1 MTKTGSAFFILG
13 IALIGVGY
21 SASLHTV
28 LAQAPASVLDGIYT
42 TAQAERGKKIYAD
55 TCAGC
60 HGEKLEGG
68 ASGPTLSGP
77 DFTNGYKDG
86 SAGALLNKMSQDMPS
101 NAPGS
106 LEPQQYADVFAYV
119 LSVNKYPAGQ
129 TEAPK
134 DPAALKTVKMA
145 APKS

>member
-13 IALIGVGY
+13 LALLGAAY
-21 SASLHTV
+21 SSV
-28 LAQAPASVLDGIYT
+28 QAQAPASVMDGIYT
-42 TAQAERGKKIYAD
+42 TAQAERGKMVFA
-55 TCAGC
+55 TACAAC
-60 HGEKLEGG
+60 HGDKLEGG
-68 ASGPTLSGP
+68 AAGPTLSGP

-86 SAGALLNKMSQDMPS
+86 SAGALLNKISQDMPS

-129 TEAPK
+129 AEAPK

>member
-1 MTKTGSAFFILG
+1 MTKTRPVFVVLG
-13 IALIGVGY
+13 IALLGTAYTAVQ
-21 SASLHTV
+21 
-28 LAQAPASVLDGIYT
+28 AQGPQSVNDGIYT
-42 TAQAERGKKIYAD
+42 AAQAERGKMVYST

-60 HGEKLEGG
+60 HGEKADGG
-68 ASGPTLSGP
+68 AAGPTLTGP

-86 SAGALLNKMSQDMPS
+86 SAGALLNKISQDMPS

-106 LEPQQYADVFAYV
+106 LDAQQYADVFAYI
-119 LSVNKYPAGQ
+119 LSINKYPAGE

-134 DPAALKTVKMA
+134 DPAALKGVKMA

>member
-1 MTKTGSAFFILG
+1 MKTRSAFFVLG
-13 IALIGVGY
+13 IALLGTAY
-21 SASLHTV
+21 SAV
-28 LAQAPASVLDGIYT
+28 QAQAPANVNDGIYT
-42 TAQAERGKKIYAD
+42 AAQADRGKAVYAS

-60 HGEKLEGG
+60 HGEKADGG
-68 ASGPTLSGP
+68 AAGPTLSGP

-86 SAGALLNKMSQDMPS
+86 SAGALLNKISSDMPS

-106 LEPQQYADVFAYV
+106 LEAQQYADVFAYI

-134 DPAALKTVKMA
+134 DPAALKGVKMA

>member
-1 MTKTGSAFFILG
+1 MTTRSAFFVLG
-13 IALIGVGY
+13 IALLGTAY
-21 SASLHTV
+21 SAV
-28 LAQAPASVLDGIYT
+28 QAQAPANVNDGIYT
-42 TAQAERGKKIYAD
+42 AAQAERGKAVFAM

-60 HGEKLEGG
+60 HGEKAEGG
-68 ASGPTLSGP
+68 AAGPTLSGP

-86 SAGALLNKMSQDMPS
+86 SAGALLNKISQDMPS

-106 LEPQQYADVFAYV
+106 LEAQQYADVFAYV

-134 DPAALKTVKMA
+134 DAAALKGVKMA

>member
-1 MTKTGSAFFILG
+1 MSTSRYAFLGLG
-13 IALIGVGY
+13 IALLGTAY
-21 SASLHTV
+21 SSV
-28 LAQAPASVLDGIYT
+28 QAQAPKTVLDGIYT
-42 TAQAERGKKIYAD
+42 SAQAERGKAVYAM

-60 HGEKLEGG
+60 HGDKLEGG
-68 ASGPTLSGP
+68 AAGPTLSGP

>member
-1 MTKTGSAFFILG
+1 MKTRSALIVLG
-13 IALIGVGY
+13 IALLGTAY
-21 SASLHTV
+21 SAV
-28 LAQAPASVLDGIYT
+28 QAQAPANVNDGIYT
-42 TAQAERGKKIYAD
+42 AAQAERGKAVFAM

-60 HGEKLEGG
+60 HGEKAEGG
-68 ASGPTLSGP
+68 AAGPTLSGP

-86 SAGALLNKMSQDMPS
+86 SAGALLNKISSDMPS

-106 LEPQQYADVFAYV
+106 LEAQQYADVFAFV

-134 DPAALKTVKMA
+134 DPAALKDVKMA

>member
-1 MTKTGSAFFILG
+1 MTKTGAGFVVLG
-13 IALIGVGY
+13 IALLGSGY
-21 SASLHTV
+21 SSV
-28 LAQAPASVLDGIYT
+28 GAQAPAGVNDGIYT
-42 TAQAERGKKIYAD
+42 AAQAERGKAVYAM

-60 HGEKLEGG
+60 HGEKAEGG

-86 SAGALLNKMSQDMPS
+86 SAGALLTKISQDMPS

-134 DPAALKTVKMA
+134 DPAALKGVKMA

>member
-1 MTKTGSAFFILG
+1 MTKTRPVFAVLG
-13 IALIGVGY
+13 IALLGTAY
-21 SASLHTV
+21 SAV
-28 LAQAPASVLDGIYT
+28 QAQAPQSVNDGIYT
-42 TAQAERGKKIYAD
+42 AAQADRGKAVFAM

-60 HGEKLEGG
+60 HGEKAEGG
-68 ASGPTLSGP
+68 AAGPTLSGP

-86 SAGALLNKMSQDMPS
+86 SAGALLNKISSDMPS

-106 LEPQQYADVFAYV
+106 LEAQQYADVFAYV

-134 DPAALKTVKMA
+134 DPAALKDVKMA

>member
-1 MTKTGSAFFILG
+1 MTKTGFACLVLG
-13 IALIGVGY
+13 VALLGTAY
-21 SASLHTV
+21 SAVS
-28 LAQAPASVLDGIYT
+28 AQAPASVNDGIYT
-42 TAQAERGKKIYAD
+42 AAQADRGKAVYAM

-60 HGEKLEGG
+60 HGEKADGG
-68 ASGPTLSGP
+68 AAGPTLSGP

-86 SAGALLNKMSQDMPS
+86 SAGALLNKISSDMPS

-106 LEPQQYADVFAYV
+106 LEAQQYADVFAYI
-119 LSVNKYPAGQ
+119 LSINKYPAGS

-134 DPAALKTVKMA
+134 DAAALKGTKMA

>member
-1 MTKTGSAFFILG
+1 MKNTSIAILG
-13 IALIGVGY
+13 VGFLAFTTIT
-21 SASLHTV
+21 SSLS
-28 LAQAPASVLDGIYT
+28 AQAPKTVLDGIYT
-42 TAQAERGKKIYAD
+42 TAQAERGKAVYAM

-60 HGEKLEGG
+60 HGDKAEGG
-68 ASGPTLSGP
+68 NAGPTLSGP

-86 SAGALLNKMSQDMPS
+86 SAGALLNKMNQDMPS

-106 LEPQQYADVFAYV
+106 LEAQQYADVFAYV
-119 LSVNKYPAGQ
+119 LSINKYPAGQ

-134 DPAALKTVKMA
+134 DAADLKAVKMA

>member
-1 MTKTGSAFFILG
+1 MKTRSALIVLG
-13 IALIGVGY
+13 IAMLGTAY
-21 SASLHTV
+21 SAV
-28 LAQAPASVLDGIYT
+28 QAQAPANVNDGIYT
-42 TAQAERGKKIYAD
+42 AAQAERGKAVFAM

-60 HGEKLEGG
+60 HGEKAEGG
-68 ASGPTLSGP
+68 AAGPTLSGP

-86 SAGALLNKMSQDMPS
+86 SAGALLNKISSDMPS

-106 LEPQQYADVFAYV
+106 LEAQQYADVFAFV

-134 DPAALKTVKMA
+134 DPAALKDVKMA

>member
-1 MTKTGSAFFILG
+1 MKTRPAFIVLG
-13 IALIGVGY
+13 IALLASAY
-21 SASLHTV
+21 SAV
-28 LAQAPASVLDGIYT
+28 QAQAPASVNDGIYT
-42 TAQAERGKKIYAD
+42 AAQAERGKAVFAM

-60 HGEKLEGG
+60 HGEKAEGG
-68 ASGPTLSGP
+68 AAGPTLSGP

-86 SAGALLNKMSQDMPS
+86 SAGALLNKISQDMPS

-106 LEPQQYADVFAYV
+106 LEAQQYADVFAFV
-119 LSVNKYPAGQ
+119 LSVNNYPAGQ

-134 DPAALKTVKMA
+134 DPAALKGVKMA

>member
-1 MTKTGSAFFILG
+1 MKNTSLAILG
-13 IALIGVGY
+13 IGFVAF
-21 SASLHTV
+21 ATV
-28 LAQAPASVLDGIYT
+28 TSSVMAQAPKTVLDGIYT
-42 TAQAERGKKIYAD
+42 TEQAERGKAVF
-55 TCAGC
+55 TMSCAGC
-60 HGEKLEGG
+60 HGDKLEGG

-86 SAGALLNKMSQDMPS
+86 SAGALLNKISQDMPS
-101 NAPGS
+101 SAPGS

-119 LSVNKYPAGQ
+119 LSVNKYPAGK

-134 DPAALKTVKMA
+134 EPAELKGVKMA

>member
-1 MTKTGSAFFILG
+1 MRKTGLLILGLG
-13 IALIGVGY
+13 IALLGTAY
-21 SASLHTV
+21 SSV
-28 LAQAPASVLDGIYT
+28 QAQAKSVLDGIYT
-42 TAQAERGKKIYAD
+42 AAQAERGKAVYAMN
-55 TCAGC
+55 CAGC
-60 HGEKLEGG
+60 HGEKQEGG
-68 ASGPTLSGP
+68 NAGPTLSGP

-86 SAGALLNKMSQDMPS
+86 SAGALLTKISQDMPS
-101 NAPGS
+101 SAPGS

-134 DPAALKTVKMA
+134 DPADLKNVKMT

>member
-1 MTKTGSAFFILG
+1 MKTRPAFVILG
-13 IALIGVGY
+13 IALLGAAY
-21 SASLHTV
+21 SSV
-28 LAQAPASVLDGIYT
+28 QAQAPGSVLDGIYT
-42 TAQAERGKKIYAD
+42 AAQADRGKAVYSM

-60 HGEKLEGG
+60 HGEKADGG
-68 ASGPTLSGP
+68 TAGPTLTGP

-86 SAGALLNKMSQDMPS
+86 TAGALLTKISQDMPS

-119 LSVNKYPAGQ
+119 LSINKYPAGQ

-134 DPAALKTVKMA
+134 DPAELKSVKMA

>member
-1 MTKTGSAFFILG
+1 MTKTGSAIFILG
-13 IALIGVGY
+13 IALIGTAFSSVQ
-21 SASLHTV
+21 
-28 LAQAPASVLDGIYT
+28 AQAPASVLDGIYT
-42 TAQAERGKKIYAD
+42 TAQADRGKEVF
-55 TCAGC
+55 TMSCAGC
-60 HGEKLEGG
+60 HGDKLEGG

-77 DFTNGYKDG
+77 DFTSGYKDG
-86 SAGALLNKMSQDMPS
+86 SAGALLNKISQDMPS

-106 LEPQQYADVFAYV
+106 LEAQQYADVFAYV

>member
-1 MTKTGSAFFILG
+1 MTKTASAFVIFG
-13 IALIGVGY
+13 IALLGTAY
-21 SASLHTV
+21 SSVH
-28 LAQAPASVLDGIYT
+28 AQAPASVLDGIYT
-42 TAQAERGKKIYAD
+42 TAQAERGKKVYED
-55 TCAGC
+55 TCVGC
-60 HGEKLEGG
+60 HGPKLEGG

-77 DFTNGYKDG
+77 DFTSGYKDG
-86 SAGALLNKMSQDMPS
+86 SAGALLNKISQDMPS